1 MMSSA
6 DDLFD
11 AVIEYP
17 DPRRQTVYA
26 GLVGLEREKERISKL
41 TRVLLRPNEV
51 EDWSNRHYCR
61 LVNLARDFAA
71 TNPLMLFAG
80 DVGTGKTSL
89 AESFL
94 SRSARELKIDITL
107 YRLSLGVRGTG
118 AVGQMTGLITDA
130 FTRIASAA
138 NNIARD
144 ESGPRAAV
152 ILLIDEADALA
163 QSRDLSQMHHE
174 DRAGVNALIRGID
187 RISDEGLP
195 ALVVMCSNRADSM
208 DPAILRRAAHVFRF
222 QRPTFEQRS
231 TILEFGLKDLGL
243 GHADIEHVA
252 KVLGDSDGRDYGSTY
267 SDLTR
272 RFLPDV
278 FFDAFPDGPVE
289 PARVRSLAESFA
301 PTPPFGGDESN

>member
-1 MMSSA
+1 MMPSA

-11 AVIEYP
+11 AIIEYP
-17 DPRRQTVYA
+17 DPRLQSVYA
-26 GLVGLEREKERISKL
+26 DLVGLDSEKERISKL
-41 TRVLLRPNEV
+41 TRVLLRRNEV
-51 EDWSNRHYCR
+51 EDWSERHYGG

-80 DVGTGKTSL
+80 DIGTGKTSL
-89 AESFL
+89 AESFPD
-94 SRSARELKIDITL
+94 RTARELRIGITL

-138 NNIARD
+138 NEIAKN
-144 ESGPRAAV
+144 ETGPKAAV
-152 ILLIDEADALA
+152 VLLIDEADALA

-187 RISDEGLP
+187 RISDDLP

-208 DPAILRRAAHVFRF
+208 DPAILRRVAHVFRF
-222 QRPTFEQRS
+222 HRPTFEQRS
-231 TILEFGLKDLGL
+231 TILAYGLKDLKI
-243 GHADIEHVA
+243 GHADIEHLA

-278 FFDAFPDGPVE
+278 FFDAFPHGPVDIV
-289 PARVRSLAESFA
+289 RVKTLAESFS
-301 PTPPFGGDESN
+301 PTPPFGRDESN